1 MTGPF
6 SVFYGSDESDE
17 GQGEDEER
25 DRKGGMSQWHF
36 LEQVAVIAEL
46 ELRTTLSYQVFKAS
60 IIT

>member
-6 SVFYGSDESDE
+6 SVFYRSDESDE

-25 DRKGGMSQWHF
+25 DRKGCLSQWHF
-36 LEQVAVIAEL
+36 LEPVAVIAEL
-46 ELRTTLSYQVFKAS
+46 ELRTTLSYEVFKAS